1 MEQVAVTLEAKRET
15 IIELMLATTNGPTPP
30 NEQRQFISGFI
41 DLVIAAARGDT
52 TPRDEYLDAV
62 IPGCKGAG
70 MAQSMVVSAMVP
82 VSMALALHLPSDAFA
97 WTSAFCMDYTARIM
111 SIWER
116 S

>member
-15 IIELMLATTNGPTPP
+15 IIELMLATTKGPTPP
-30 NEQRQFISGFI
+30 AEQRQFISGFI
-41 DLVIAAARGDT
+41 DLVIAAARGNT
-52 TPRDEYLDAV
+52 APRDEYLEVV

-70 MAQSMVVSAMVP
+70 MAQSMVVSTMVP
-82 VSMALALHLPSDAFA
+82 VSMALAAHLPHETFA
-97 WTSAFCMDYTARIM
+97 WTSEFCMDYTSRIM